1 MMATARRNPLQL
13 RVNAR
18 MKHLGLRQQDV
29 VMRGGLSQ
37 TALSFLQNGRTKSV
51 SMESIFRLADALECD
66 PRWLAL
72 GEGSPDK
79 K

>member
-1 MMATARRNPLQL
+1 MSTARRNPFQL

-18 MKHLGLRQQDV
+18 MKQLGLRQQDV

-37 TALSFLQNGRTKSV
+37 SALSFVQNGRTKSLN
-51 SMESIFRLADALECD
+51 MERIFRLADALECD
-66 PRWLAL
+66 ARWLAL
-72 GEGSPDK
+72 GEGTPDK

>member
-1 MMATARRNPLQL
+1 MATARRNPFQL

-18 MKHLGLRQQDV
+18 MKQLGLRQTDV

-37 TALSFLQNGRTKSV
+37 SALSFVQNGRTKSLG
-51 SMESIFRLADALECD
+51 MEQIFRLADALECD
-66 PRWLAL
+66 ARWLPL
-72 GEGSPDK
+72 GEGTPDK

>member
-1 MMATARRNPLQL
+1 MAKARNPFQL
-13 RVNAR
+13 RVIAR

-37 TALSFLQNGRTKSV
+37 SSLSFVQSGKTKSL
-51 SMESIFRLADALECD
+51 SMENIFRLADALECD
-66 PRWLAL
+66 ARWLAL

>member
-1 MMATARRNPLQL
+1 MATARRNPFQL

-18 MKHLGLRQQDV
+18 MKQLGLRQTDV

-37 TALSFLQNGRTKSV
+37 SALSFVQNGRTKSLG
-51 SMESIFRLADALECD
+51 MEQIFRLADALECD
-66 PRWLAL
+66 ARWRAL
-72 GEGSPDK
+72 GEGTPDK

>member
-37 TALSFLQNGRTKSV
+37 TALSFLQNGRTRSL
-51 SMESIFRLADALECD
+51 SMVNIFRLADALECD